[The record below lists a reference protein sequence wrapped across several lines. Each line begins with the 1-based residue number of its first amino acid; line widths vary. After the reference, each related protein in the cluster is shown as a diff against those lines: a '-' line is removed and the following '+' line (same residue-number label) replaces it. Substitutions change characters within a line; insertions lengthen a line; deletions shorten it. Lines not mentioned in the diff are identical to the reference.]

1 MTREPYIRQMERMQK
16 ARRLRV
22 TWTNDYKQ
30 DVKKRFELP
39 TRQTDGR
46 FVWVETRQSLTE
58 TEAEIAIIHK

>member
-1 MTREPYIRQMERMQK
+1 MERMQK

-30 DVKKRFELP
+30 RLELP